1 MQPFAPITL
10 ALPKGRMFASL
21 VSLLARAGLDVSHFE
36 RSYRPASNDPR
47 VALKILKPQNIPALV
62 ELGRHDVGF
71 TGHDWILET
80 GCRVLELDDV
90 ELDPVRLVLAGPAGW
105 RPPADAASP
114 VVVASEYERITR
126 RFLEE
131 KGWPFRFVRSFGAT
145 EVFPPEDADLIVD
158 NAATGQT
165 LRANGL
171 EELEE
176 IMRSTTRL
184 VASERALRRP
194 EVRQFADDL
203 VLLLRGVRAAESR
216 VILEMNVNDGNL
228 ERIVAALPAM
238 KNPTVAPLVDGS
250 HALKAAVPQ
259 ADVPRL
265 IPLLKALG
273 ATDILEYPIR
283 KVIP

>member
-1 MQPFAPITL
+1 MEPSRPITV

-21 VSLLARAGLDVSHFE
+21 VSLLDRAGLTVSGHE
-36 RSYRPASNDPR
+36 RSYRPASSDPR
-47 VALKILKPQNIPALV
+47 VALKVLKPQNIPALV
-62 ELGRHDVGF
+62 ELGRHDLGF
-71 TGHDWILET
+71 TGHDWIEET
-80 GCRVLELDDV
+80 GCRVVELDDL

-105 RPPADAASP
+105 APPQGSAPP

-126 RFLEE
+126 RFLEN
-131 KGWPFRFVRSFGAT
+131 KGWAFRFVRSYGAT

-158 NAATGQT
+158 NASTGQT

-171 EELEE
+171 EELDEV
-176 IMRSTTRL
+176 MRSTTRF
-184 VASERALRRP
+184 VASARALERP
-194 EVRQFADDL
+194 EVRAFADDL

-216 VILEMNVNDGNL
+216 VILEMNANHANL
-228 ERIVAALPAM
+228 DRIVAALPAM
-238 KNPTVAPLVDGS
+238 KNPTVAPLADGS
-250 HALKAAVPQ
+250 HSLKAAVPQ

-265 IPLLKALG
+265 IPVLKALG